1 MAGTIPSETRAAVR
15 GVEWR
20 ALQSDRELVAAS
32 ASGDPQAF
40 HGLVD
45 RHGPDLLRLA
55 RSLCRTRSDAED
67 VVQETFAGAFRGL
80 SRFDGRSSVRTWL
93 SRILVRQAAK
103 AWNRS
108 RRHRGVLTLES
119 PEAQSG
125 GWRMPDGRG
134 GAVSATSRAELRLDL
149 RQILDSLGE
158 DHRQVILMREIQ
170 GMSYAEMAEA
180 LGIPRGTIE
189 SRLHRARGE
198 LRRLLEGYVS

>member
-1 MAGTIPSETRAAVR
+1 
-15 GVEWR
+15 
-20 ALQSDRELVAAS
+20 LQSDRELVEAS
-32 ASGDPQAF
+32 ASGDPRAF
-40 HGLVD
+40 HALVD
-45 RHGPDLLRLA
+45 RHGAAMLRLA

-80 SRFDGRSSVRTWL
+80 SGFDGRASVRTWL

-108 RRHRGVLTLES
+108 SRHRGTLPLES

-134 GAVSATSRAELRLDL
+134 GAGSATSSVDQRLDMQ
-149 RQILDSLGE
+149 QILEKLAE
-158 DHRQVILMREIQ
+158 DHRQVIVMREIQ

-180 LGIPRGTIE
+180 LGVPQGTIE

-198 LRRLLEGYVS
+198 LREKLQGYVS

>member
-1 MAGTIPSETRAAVR
+1 M
-15 GVEWR
+15 EWR
-20 ALQSDRELVAAS
+20 AVQSDRELVAAS
-32 ASGDPQAF
+32 ASGDPRAF
-40 HGLVD
+40 HALVD
-45 RHGPDLLRLA
+45 RHGPGLLRLA

-80 SRFDGRSSVRTWL
+80 SRFDGRASVRTWL

-108 RRHRGVLTLES
+108 RRQRDVLTLES

-134 GAVSATSRAELRLDL
+134 GATSATSSVDQRLDL
-149 RQILDSLGE
+149 RQILESLGE

-170 GMSYAEMAEA
+170 GLSYAEMAEA
-180 LGIPRGTIE
+180 LDVPRGTIE
-189 SRLHRARGE
+189 SRLHRARRE